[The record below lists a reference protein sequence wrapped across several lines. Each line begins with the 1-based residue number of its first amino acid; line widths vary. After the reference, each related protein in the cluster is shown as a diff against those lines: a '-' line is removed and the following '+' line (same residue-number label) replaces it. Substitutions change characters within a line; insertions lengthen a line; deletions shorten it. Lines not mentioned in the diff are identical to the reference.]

1 MKTQYNITEIN
12 PKTIREIRQLISDSL
27 AVILEDNNLR
37 MDLGN
42 GSYDSD
48 SVKFNGFRISLADS
62 LTPEEKALQ
71 SHLEYRSKVDHKV
84 TLDSTIIAND
94 RGRKFSLVGFK
105 PRSSKRP
112 FVIQDLVTG
121 KKFVTTE
128 NDVERMFGIKN
139 SGISKEKLFD
149 DFVGN
154 SLKGEE

>member
-12 PKTIREIRQLISDSL
+12 PKTIKDIRQLISDSL
-27 AVILEDNNLR
+27 AVVLEDNNLR
-37 MDLGN
+37 MDFGN

-62 LTPEEKALQ
+62 LTPQEKALQ
-71 SHLEYRSKVDHKV
+71 SHLEYRSRVDHKKS
-84 TLDSTIIAND
+84 LDSSIIAND

-105 PRSSKRP
+105 TRSSKRP

-128 NDVERMFGIKN
+128 SDVERMFREVK
-139 SGISKEKLFD
+139 
-149 DFVGN
+149 
-154 SLKGEE
+154 

>member
-12 PKTIREIRQLISDSL
+12 PKTIKDIRQLISDSL
-27 AVILEDNNLR
+27 AVVLEDNNLR
-37 MDLGN
+37 MDFGN

-62 LTPEEKALQ
+62 VNPEEKALQ
-71 SHLEYRSKVDHKV
+71 GQIDFRRKYDGLV
-84 TLDSTIIAND
+84 TLDASIIAED

-128 NDVERMFGIKN
+128 SDVERMF
-139 SGISKEKLFD
+139 KEVK
-149 DFVGN
+149 
-154 SLKGEE
+154 